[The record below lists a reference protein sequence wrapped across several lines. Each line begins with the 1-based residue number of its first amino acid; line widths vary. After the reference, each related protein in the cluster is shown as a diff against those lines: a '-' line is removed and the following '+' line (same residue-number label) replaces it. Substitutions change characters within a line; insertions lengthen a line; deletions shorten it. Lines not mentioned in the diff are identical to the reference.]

1 MAAND
6 ARGQVMEQP
15 TTSLAIL
22 FADISGS
29 TRLYE
34 MLGDVA
40 ARQRVADCLALLAAV
55 VQRHSGAVLKTIGD
69 EVMSTFPTADN
80 AMQAARAMQ
89 EAVAMATPPG
99 QTPLTIRVGLH
110 FGAALIETGDVFG
123 DTVNVAAR
131 IVALAKGGQIL
142 TTPQL
147 VNALAPALRANTR
160 HIDRAP
166 VKGKQEEIDIYEFIW
181 KEDDL
186 TRMEGQRISP
196 IALPVRLHLRMGD
209 QESELSQ
216 SRPHATLGRGPQNE
230 FVVADEYAS
239 RVHARIEYRRGK
251 FVLFDQSTNGTF
263 VRTQDGK
270 EVQLRREEFPLQ
282 GTGEISLGR
291 AFDTASAHVIHF
303 ICEP

>member
-1 MAAND
+1 MC
-6 ARGQVMEQP
+6 
-15 TTSLAIL
+15 SAI
-22 FADISGS
+22 
-29 TRLYE
+29 
-34 MLGDVA
+34 
-40 ARQRVADCLALLAAV
+40 
-55 VQRHSGAVLKTIGD
+55 
-69 EVMSTFPTADN
+69 
-80 AMQAARAMQ
+80 
-89 EAVAMATPPG
+89 
-99 QTPLTIRVGLH
+99 PLTSPRGSLPWP
-110 FGAALIETGDVFG
+110 
-123 DTVNVAAR
+123 
-131 IVALAKGGQIL
+131 KGEQIL

-181 KEDDL
+181 QEEDM

-196 IALPVRLHLRMGD
+196 TALPIRLHLRMGD
-209 QESELSQ
+209 KESALSQ

-230 FVVADEYAS
+230 FVVTDEYAS

-291 AFDTASAHVIHF
+291 AFDTASAYVIHF

>member
-1 MAAND
+1 
-6 ARGQVMEQP
+6 
-15 TTSLAIL
+15 
-22 FADISGS
+22 
-29 TRLYE
+29 

-40 ARQRVADCLALLAAV
+40 ARQRVADCLALLANV
-55 VQRHSGAVLKTIGD
+55 IQRHRGAVLKTIGD

-89 EAVAMATPPG
+89 EAVATATPLG
-99 QTPLTIRVGLH
+99 QSPLTIRVGLH
-110 FGAALIETGDVFG
+110 FGAALVETGDVFG

-147 VNALAPALRANTR
+147 VNALSPALRANTR

-196 IALPVRLHLRMGD
+196 TARPVRLYLRMGD
-209 QESELSQ
+209 QDSELSQ
-216 SRPHATLGRGPQNE
+216 GRPNVTLGRGPQNE

-239 RVHARIEYRRGK
+239 RLHARIEYRRGK

-270 EVQLRREEFPLQ
+270 EVQLRREEFTLQ

-291 AFDTASAHVIHF
+291 AFDTASSHVIHF
-303 ICEP
+303 VCEP

>member
-1 MAAND
+1 
-6 ARGQVMEQP
+6 MEQP
-15 TTSLAIL
+15 TTSLVIL

-34 MLGDVA
+34 VLGDMA
-40 ARQRVADCLALLAAV
+40 ARQRVADCLALLADV
-55 VQRHSGAVLKTIGD
+55 VRRHSGAVLKTIGD
-69 EVMSTFPTADN
+69 EVMSTFLTADN

-89 EAVAMATPPG
+89 EAVATATPPG
-99 QTPLTIRVGLH
+99 QIPLTIRVGLH
-110 FGAALIETGDVFG
+110 FGAALVETGDVFG

-147 VNALAPALRANTR
+147 VTTLSPALRANTR

-186 TRMEGQRISP
+186 TRMEGQRISS
-196 IALPVRLHLRMGD
+196 IARPARLYLRMGD

-216 SRPHATLGRGPQNE
+216 GRPNATLGRGPQNE

-239 RVHARIEYRRGK
+239 RLHARIEYRRGK

-282 GTGEISLGR
+282 GAGEISLGR
-291 AFDTASAHVIHF
+291 AFDAASSHVIHF
-303 ICEP
+303 VCEP